1 MCGSRL
7 TTCTRPFV
15 YICTHLVIGHGKW
28 VEHGAIKTWSDHC
41 MYQMF
46 PLQAQVLQWKC
57 FKKLQHVY
65 DTHLWSVIEPTL
77 DAIVAGIK
85 VRMQVT
91 MSFTLVVVIF
101 TCNIYIYIM
110 LRM

>member
-1 MCGSRL
+1 MNVTKSDIYVQDPLC
-7 TTCTRPFV
+7 
-15 YICTHLVIGHGKW
+15 ICTHLATGHGKW

-41 MYQMF
+41 IYQML

-65 DTHLWSVIEPTL
+65 DTQLWSVIEPTL

-85 VRMQVT
+85 VCK
-91 MSFTLVVVIF
+91 SSCL
-101 TCNIYIYIM
+101 
-110 LRM
+110 LL